1 MKQYYVVNAGRF
13 GGSSRAT
20 HIMYSQTASTPDP
33 MSPGSIIAQLAWFG
47 GNAKRTLCGLPATRY
62 VDAFTPREVSCREC
76 RGRWETAHAQMVAEV
91 DTATDAAVKALED
104 GTPRDQMSPL
114 ARKQYD
120 GLAAWEQAS
129 QALAD
134 GTPRSQLS
142 RAARKEYDQQAP
154 YHEAVQAYHRGVPR
168 EQVSRAA
175 RAPYDKLVAEGGRRL
190 MLAEDQAAQAE
201 AQAAQGRATVDHS
214 LDSLE
219 QLFAVTDLAL
229 VSDTDLRDNSASL
242 DDLAAQIDGS
252 DAAGGEAGR
261 AWLDVATGRIAALR
275 DRLESALA
283 TSAARTGQWA
293 GQHMPDAVTDAT
305 RYGTATMTAGE
316 AGSDAAR
323 AWVQAN
329 VAQDAVIRD
338 VTPAG
343 FNDDGTPVYHVTY
356 EYEVPDGEDKPA
368 AD

>member
-13 GGSSRAT
+13 GGTSRAT
-20 HIMYSQTASTPDP
+20 HIMYSQSASTPDP

-62 VDAFTPREVSCREC
+62 VDAFKPREVSCREC
-76 RGRWETAHAQMVAEV
+76 RRRWETAHAQMVAEV
-91 DTATDAAVKALED
+91 DTATDAAAKALED
-104 GTPRDQMSPL
+104 GTPRDQLSPL

-120 GLAAWEQAS
+120 DLAAWEQAS

-154 YHEAVQAYHRGVPR
+154 YHEAVQAYHRGIPR
-168 EQVSRAA
+168 EQVSPAA
-175 RAPYDKLVAEGGRRL
+175 REPYDKLVAEGGPRL

-201 AQAAQGRATVDHS
+201 AQAAQGRATVDAG
-214 LDSLE
+214 LDDLE
-219 QLFAVTDLAL
+219 QLFAVTDLAH
-229 VSDTDLRDNSASL
+229 VSDTDLRDTSAEL
-242 DDLAAQIDGS
+242 EDLAAQIDGS
-252 DAAGGEAGR
+252 DAASGGAGQEWQ
-261 AWLDVATGRIAALR
+261 AEATGRIARLRAQLEAALT
-275 DRLESALA
+275 AH
-283 TSAARTGQWA
+283 AAQTEQWVRA
-293 GQHMPDAVTDAT
+293 NMPDEVTDTT
-305 RYGTATMTAGE
+305 RYGTATMEVGE
-316 AGSDAAR
+316 AGSNAAR

-338 VTPAG
+338 VTLAG
-343 FNDDGTPVYHVTY
+343 FNDNGTPVYHVTY